1 MSAWDPWWVHGDY
14 GETYHGAPQH
24 EDEDNADLKPD
35 RHEMTEP
42 QRRADTLI
50 RLAVMHAASSTRHVL
65 YANIL
70 LDEGKVDL
78 AETILMRGKTEQAL
92 ADEAIRQAKEII
104 GTFA

>member
-1 MSAWDPWWVHGDY
+1 MSGFREKD
-14 GETYHGAPQH
+14 
-24 EDEDNADLKPD
+24 
-35 RHEMTEP
+35 EMTP
-42 QRRADTLI
+42 TQRRADSLI
-50 RLAVMHAASSTRHVL
+50 RLAKMHAASSTRHAL
-65 YANIL
+65 HASIL